1 VLSKVAR
8 KILVLLELIQN
19 FEISDLAMVKVK
31 QSMSQ
36 LPTLNF
42 RMRRQM
48 FYPCATTLVLFKV
61 LCLICKHIKNYDEN
75 NSKR

>member
-1 VLSKVAR
+1 VLSKVAG
-8 KILVLLELIQN
+8 KILVSFGLIQN

-48 FYPCATTLVLFKV
+48 FYPCATAPGLMVKTMP
-61 LCLICKHIKNYDEN
+61 KNK
-75 NSKR
+75 S